1 MRWSII
7 GSFVAGGIVTV
18 VVMAICVFG
27 YFRLGIAPVATSA
40 PPMVF
45 EHALAKAALHARIR
59 KEMPDAA
66 PIAADDANL
75 AAGAHVY
82 AKNCAVCHG
91 MIDQPP
97 TYIARGM
104 FPKPPQ
110 LFVKTVADD
119 PPGEIYWKTKN
130 GIRLTGM
137 PAFVGSLSD
146 SEIWQVSLLLKNAD
160 QVPAAV
166 RTILARNADDL
177 NATGR

>member
-1 MRWSII
+1 MRGSMI
-7 GSFVAGGIVTV
+7 GSFMAGAVVAVAALAV
-18 VVMAICVFG
+18 CVFG

-59 KEMPDAA
+59 KEMPTSS
-66 PIAADDANL
+66 PITPDDSNL

-82 AKNCAVCHG
+82 MKNCAVCHG
-91 MIDQPP
+91 AIDQGA
-97 TYIARGM
+97 TSIARGM

-137 PAFVGSLSD
+137 PAFTGSLTET
-146 SEIWQVSLLLKNAD
+146 EIWQVSLLLKKAD
-160 QVPAAV
+160 QIPPAV
-166 RTILARNADDL
+166 RALLVHSAEDQIA
-177 NATGR
+177 GR